1 MTLTFRYSTALAA
14 LVLAA
19 CAGGNTA
26 LRSPTLDHI
35 ATLQLPDGHDAVLVR
50 EYDDEVKLGDGR
62 EQRMHVAYLWD
73 YTAAVAR
80 ERQTAPDGSLISDR
94 LLPALTLNATAAELA
109 YAVALLRQDAAINA
123 RFTDDSDIYGGF
135 SQREPGDAHCDLGSR
150 CIHVIVSRDSG
161 RYKVAHAIVDLQ
173 RGRVVDPDYDPEL
186 GGIAEVN
193 QKAARQ

>member
-80 ERQTAPDGSLISDR
+80 ERQTAPDGSLLSDR
-94 LLPALTLNATAAELA
+94 TLPALTLNATAAELA

>member
-1 MTLTFRYSTALAA
+1 MTSTLRCFTALCA
-14 LVLAA
+14 LALAA
-19 CAGGNTA
+19 CAGSNA
-26 LRSPTLDHI
+26 SLRSPTLDHV

-62 EQRMHVAYLWD
+62 EQRMRVTYLWD

-94 LLPALTLNATAAELA
+94 LLPALTLNATDAELA
-109 YAVALLRQDAAINA
+109 YAVALLRQDAAIDA
-123 RFTDDSDIYGGF
+123 RFTDDTDVYGGF
-135 SQREPGDAHCDLGSR
+135 SQREPGDQHCDLGSR
-150 CIHVIVSRDSG
+150 CIHVIVSRENG

-186 GGIAEVN
+186 GGIAESM

>member
-1 MTLTFRYSTALAA
+1 MKPVFRNSPTLCALA
-14 LVLAA
+14 LAA
-19 CAGGNTA
+19 CAGSGAT
-26 LRSPTLDHI
+26 LRSPTLDHV

-80 ERQTAPDGSLISDR
+80 ERQTAPDGRLLSDR
-94 LLPALTLNATAAELA
+94 ALPALTLNATDAELA
-109 YAVALLRQDAAINA
+109 YAVALLREDAAINA
-123 RFTDDSDIYGGF
+123 RFTEDTDIYGGF
-135 SQREPGDAHCDLGSR
+135 SQREPGDPHCDLGSR

-186 GGIAEVN
+186 GGIAESM